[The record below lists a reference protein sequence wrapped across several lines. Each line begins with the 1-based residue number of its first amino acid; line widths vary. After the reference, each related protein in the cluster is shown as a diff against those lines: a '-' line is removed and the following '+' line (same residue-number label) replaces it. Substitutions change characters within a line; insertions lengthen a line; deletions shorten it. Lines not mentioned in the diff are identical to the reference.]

1 MGSAGLKDDIQFRSF
16 AGPAL
21 MAPTQTIRTEDGRT
35 LRVAE
40 GGDSGGWPL
49 IAHHGTPACGN
60 LYPAHDRYALEHGI
74 RLIGYDRPG
83 YGGSVRSLG
92 RRVADAR
99 GDVLAIA
106 DHLEL
111 ARFSVWG
118 HSGGGPHAI
127 ACAAT
132 LPDRVAS
139 AAASG
144 SCAPFEAGGL
154 DWIAGMG
161 EGNIQ
166 EFRASLEGPEALER
180 FLQPEW
186 NAIREEEDE
195 LPPELR
201 SLLSPEDFELLTREL
216 GKYLHSNSRFAVEH
230 APDGWID
237 DDLAFVTD
245 WGFDLADIRVPTSI
259 WHGRLDRFVPY
270 SHGVWLSQHIP
281 QSEFRLFDQE
291 THLTLFERKFPEIT
305 QWLRTHGQG
314 L

>member
-186 NAIREEEDE
+186 NAIRAEEDE
-195 LPPELR
+195 LSPELR
-201 SLLSPEDFELLTREL
+201 SLLSPEDFELLRE
-216 GKYLHSNSRFAVEH
+216 NSAS
-230 APDGWID
+230 
-237 DDLAFVTD
+237 
-245 WGFDLADIRVPTSI
+245 TSA
-259 WHGRLDRFVPY
+259 
-270 SHGVWLSQHIP
+270 
-281 QSEFRLFDQE
+281 
-291 THLTLFERKFPEIT
+291 
-305 QWLRTHGQG
+305 RTHASPSSMHPMDG
-314 L
+314 LTTISHSSRIGGSTLQIFAFRPRSGTESSTVSYLIRMGCGSPSIFRSPSSDYLTRRPISPFSNGSSRKSPSG